1 MCNSSFGQIR
11 YAEFS
16 IVTLGQDFYRR
27 NLDSVPKK
35 LDFTTGFGVC
45 YVDDVIFCSGWVDST
60 KVVVMFEV
68 GPEKFRVLMLPNGVR
83 ASAANSDIIQVKGC
97 LGFLNVTY
105 AKAGEVDVNPLMNV
119 MVVEIL
125 GYVKVSDF
133 NHDYDDNEVEEV
145 QVMTIW
151 ILEDYHK

>member
-11 YAEFS
+11 HVEFS
-16 IVTLGQDFYRR
+16 IVTLGQDFYWR

-35 LDFTTGFGVC
+35 LDFTTGFRVC

-60 KVVVMFEV
+60 KVIVTFKV
-68 GPEKFRVLMLPNGVR
+68 GPEKFRVLLLPNGAR
-83 ASAANSDIIQVKGC
+83 ASAANSDIIQVRGR
-97 LGFLNVTY
+97 
-105 AKAGEVDVNPLMNV
+105 
-119 MVVEIL
+119 L
-125 GYVKVSDF
+125 GYVKVSNF
-133 NHDYDDNEVEEV
+133 NDDYDDNEVEEV